1 MSALAVLNDAGNTS
15 LANEQLAAFLS
26 DPETRSVVQNVVSER
41 WPNAVLQDGGLSAA
55 LGALSQNPSPPVL
68 IVDISGSEDPNA
80 GARSLMA
87 LCDTET
93 RVIAIGTVNDIDYYR
108 RLAELGVSDYL
119 VKPIDQDK
127 LVKALE
133 TGSRPRPVLRAVEDA
148 EAERNVVSVVGVR
161 GGVGATTLAVNLA
174 WIVGHEMQHN
184 CAIVDLDLQF
194 GTVGLQLDLEPSHGL
209 REALENPDRIDALF
223 IASAMANEGENL
235 FVLSAEEPFDE
246 SVGYTADACGKL
258 IEALPEDLNDVFLD
272 VPSRSVVDNP
282 SLLKQSRKIV
292 LVSDLSLVGMR
303 DVARLSRLCSEAAPD
318 AALHIVLNRVG
329 MAAKGEIPK
338 AEFVK
343 GAELPVNHQIPF
355 DAKLAA
361 MASIAGKP
369 FPAIA
374 ARSAS
379 VKSMRKLAMDLV
391 QRPDAPGAKNATSSL
406 FAKFR
411 KVK

>member
-1 MSALAVLNDAGNTS
+1 MSALAVLNDAGSDS

-26 DPETRSVVQNVVSER
+26 DPETRSVVQSVVAER

-80 GARSLMA
+80 GARSLLA
-87 LCDTET
+87 LCDPAT

-119 VKPIDQDK
+119 VKPVVHDT

-133 TGSRPRPVLRAVEDA
+133 AGTRPRPVLRAVEEE
-148 EAERNVVSVVGVR
+148 EAERNVISVVGVR

-194 GTVGLQLDLEPSHGL
+194 GTVALQLDLEPSHGL

-246 SVGYTADACGKL
+246 SIGYTADACGKL
-258 IEALPEDLNDVFLD
+258 IEALPEDLTDVFLD
-272 VPSRSVVDNP
+272 IPSRSVVENP
-282 SLLKQSRKIV
+282 SLLQYSRKIV

-303 DVARLSRLCSEAAPD
+303 DVARLSKLCSEAAPD

-329 MAAKGEIPK
+329 MAAKGEIPR

-361 MASIAGKP
+361 MAGIAGKSLP
-369 FPAIA
+369 EIA
-374 ARSAS
+374 TRSAP
-379 VKSMRKLAMDLV
+379 VKSIRKLAADLV
-391 QRPDAPGAKNATSSL
+391 QRPDDPGSRGTATSLLSML
-406 FAKFR
+406 R
-411 KVK
+411 KKR

>member
-1 MSALAVLNDAGNTS
+1 MSALAVLNEAGDGS

-26 DPETRSVVQNVVSER
+26 DAETRTVVQSVVEER

-80 GARSLMA
+80 GARSLLA
-87 LCDTET
+87 LCDTAT

-119 VKPIDQDK
+119 VKPVDHDTLI
-127 LVKALE
+127 KALDS
-133 TGSRPRPVLRAVEDA
+133 GARPRPVLRAVED
-148 EAERNVVSVVGVR
+148 EDAERNVVSVVGVR

-246 SVGYTADACGKL
+246 SVAFAADACGKL
-258 IEALPEDLNDVFLD
+258 IEALPEDLKDVFLD
-272 VPSRSVVDNP
+272 VPSRSVVENP
-282 SLLKQSRKIV
+282 SLLQHSQKIV

-355 DAKLAA
+355 DGKLAA
-361 MASIAGKP
+361 TASIAGKT
-369 FPAIA
+369 FPAVA
-374 ARSAS
+374 ARSAP
-379 VKSMRKLAMDLV
+379 VKSLRKLAADLV
-391 QRPDAPGAKNATSSL
+391 QRPDAPGARSAKNSL
-406 FAKFR
+406 LSMLR
-411 KVK
+411 KSA